1 MSLRA
6 TILAL
11 SMLTASGTAQ
21 AADHPCTT
29 DAKEHALQLLLLH
42 TDNDDRSEIA
52 SQVKV
57 LPSLKN
63 PANAKQRFDVL
74 EVMGYVY
81 KGEYRMRMIYAQMPG
96 SCLLMGQ
103 EILGLAS
110 L

>member
-1 MSLRA
+1 MSLRS

-11 SMLTASGTAQ
+11 SILAVSGASQ
-21 AADHPCTT
+21 AADHTCAA

-42 TDNDDRSEIA
+42 TDNDDRSEID